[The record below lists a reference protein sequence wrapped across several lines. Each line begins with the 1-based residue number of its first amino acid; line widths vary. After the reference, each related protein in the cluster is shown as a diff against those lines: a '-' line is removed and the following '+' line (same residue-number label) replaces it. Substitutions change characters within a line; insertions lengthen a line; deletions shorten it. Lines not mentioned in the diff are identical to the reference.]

1 MQPDQH
7 ETWIDQVERGEYK
20 IEEGW
25 DGIKAGFLQRP
36 GAGQVIV
43 ASGNTLKCHILGGT
57 SRGPANQWW
66 MLLAQVASAGMWN
79 IPFVD

>member
-1 MQPDQH
+1 M
-7 ETWIDQVERGEYK
+7 ERGEYK

-43 ASGNTLKCHILGGT
+43 ASGNLKHPEMQHL
-57 SRGPANQWW
+57 RG
-66 MLLAQVASAGMWN
+66 
-79 IPFVD
+79 D